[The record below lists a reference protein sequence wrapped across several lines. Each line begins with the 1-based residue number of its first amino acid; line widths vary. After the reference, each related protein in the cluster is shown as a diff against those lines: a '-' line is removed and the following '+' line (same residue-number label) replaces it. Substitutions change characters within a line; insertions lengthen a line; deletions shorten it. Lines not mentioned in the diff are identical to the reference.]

1 MGYDI
6 SDYRAIHS
14 PYGTMGDIEDL
25 IEGLHQNGMKL
36 IMDLVVNHTSDQVC
50 KPPGDVGSQK
60 K

>member
-6 SDYRAIHS
+6 SNYRAIHP
-14 PYGTMGDIEDL
+14 PYGDMGDIEDL
-25 IEGLHQNGMKL
+25 IAGLHQNGMKL

-50 KPPGDVGSQK
+50 QAKTTVAIK